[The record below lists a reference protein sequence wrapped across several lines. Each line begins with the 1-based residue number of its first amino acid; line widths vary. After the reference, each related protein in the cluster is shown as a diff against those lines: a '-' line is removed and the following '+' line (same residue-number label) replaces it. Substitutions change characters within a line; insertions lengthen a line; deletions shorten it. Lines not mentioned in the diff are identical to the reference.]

1 MFGLAAGIG
10 AILEGLSPHASDP
23 QLAAADAASAR
34 VQAYF
39 GDLIQRKRTDPCHDI
54 VSMLVGAH
62 DDDAD
67 TLSDAELISM
77 LWGMLLG
84 GFATTAA
91 TIDHA
96 VLAMLAYPE
105 QRHWLQGD
113 AVGASERARNNSG
126 QSYRLRGLHG
136 PPFCRRKPLPRWK
149 KSSAVNI
156 CRGAA
161 VTRSLHERP
170 REAAGAFF
178 HRRVPT
184 SVLPRASDRCS
195 AVGAGGDRCRDDE
208 DMA

>member
-1 MFGLAAGIG
+1 MRRGQDWRPVLLPGGPLQRSGCG
-10 AILEGLSPHASDP
+10 ARCRFVGGKATASQAPHASRP
-23 QLAAADAASAR
+23 ASFCLAG
-34 VQAYF
+34 QACGREGPRQF
-39 GDLIQRKRTDPCHDI
+39 QGAMRRAVACTIRQRSKI
-54 VSMLVGAH
+54 A
-62 DDDAD
+62 
-67 TLSDAELISM
+67 
-77 LWGMLLG
+77 
-84 GFATTAA
+84 
-91 TIDHA
+91 
-96 VLAMLAYPE
+96 
-105 QRHWLQGD
+105 
-113 AVGASERARNNSG
+113 
-126 QSYRLRGLHG
+126 RGL
-136 PPFCRRKPLPRWK
+136 WK

>member
-1 MFGLAAGIG
+1 MASTLERGEVVDLHREFALALPMLVFAELFGLPQDDMFGLAAGIG

-77 LWGMLLG
+77 LLG

-105 QRHWLQGD
+105 QRRWLQETPW
-113 AVGASERARNNSG
+113 ARPERARNNSG
-126 QSYRLRGLHG
+126 QSYWLRGLHG
-136 PPFCRRKPLPRWK
+136 PPF
-149 KSSAVNI
+149 AVVN
-156 CRGAA
+156 RY
-161 VTRSLHERP
+161 
-170 REAAGAFF
+170 
-178 HRRVPT
+178 RVY
-184 SVLPRASDRCS
+184 LK
-195 AVGAGGDRCRDDE
+195 
-208 DMA
+208 